1 MHNQFDADKNQY
13 ISDKHMED
21 LTKVYSPTGGKKT
34 FNNSLRSKK
43 RSGGW
48 QQKMKTKILDV
59 KKIMKKMMFDI
70 LHKISFDL

>member
-1 MHNQFDADKNQY
+1 MNTKEKKQKRYLDRMLNRMDKAHNQFDADKNQY

-34 FNNSLRSKK
+34 FNNSPFRSKK

-48 QQKMKTKILDV
+48 LTKDEN
-59 KKIMKKMMFDI
+59 
-70 LHKISFDL
+70 